1 MKYFTVYFFDKVF
14 EIQVVVYTDDT
25 SQLGRVTLQ
34 VHCSHLWLVG
44 GHRIRQVTKLDQLG
58 FTPGSQ

>member
-44 GHRIRQVTKLDQLG
+44 GHRI
-58 FTPGSQ
+58 